1 MELYCATSDVK
12 STGGDKQAPPSVD
25 LTTSAPPEVQ
35 KPATATN
42 LQTGVSTNS
51 ALLGIENNQSKNFR
65 ESIHWYALR
74 ATYGREKKAYEYLI
88 DKEVEAFYPTLK
100 NTKVVN
106 GKRVSIEES
115 RIPNL
120 LFARGTEEEIQSFV
134 YDNVNLPFLRFYYRH
149 THIGKKRTKEPL
161 IVPDCQ
167 MNTLMVVC
175 AAETDDIIAS
185 TEEITKFKEGQ
196 MVRIT
201 DGKFKGVV
209 GTVARY
215 KSQRRVGIVIEGL
228 LTVCTA
234 YVPSA
239 FIEKII

>member
-12 STGGDKQAPPSVD
+12 SQEATRRHLPALILPPA
-25 LTTSAPPEVQ
+25 LPPEVQ

-51 ALLGIENNQSKNFR
+51 ALLGIENDQSKNLR

-74 ATYGREKKAYEYLI
+74 ATYGREKRAYEYLI
-88 DKEVEAFYPTLK
+88 GKKVEAFYPTLK

-149 THIGKKRTKEPL
+149 THWQKEDQRAFDRT
-161 IVPDCQ
+161 
-167 MNTLMVVC
+167 
-175 AAETDDIIAS
+175 
-185 TEEITKFKEGQ
+185 
-196 MVRIT
+196 
-201 DGKFKGVV
+201 
-209 GTVARY
+209 
-215 KSQRRVGIVIEGL
+215 
-228 LTVCTA
+228 
-234 YVPSA
+234 
-239 FIEKII
+239 

>member
-12 STGGDKQAPPSVD
+12 STGGNMQTPPSVG
-25 LTTSAPPEVQ
+25 LTTNASPEVQ
-35 KPATATN
+35 QPATATN
-42 LQTGVSTNS
+42 LQIGVSTNR
-51 ALLGIENNQSKNFR
+51 ALLGVENDHNKDLKGT
-65 ESIHWYALR
+65 IHWYALR
-74 ATYGREKKAYEYLI
+74 ATYGREKRAYEYLI
-88 DKEVEAFYPTLK
+88 DKKVEVFYPTLK
-100 NTKVVN
+100 NTRVVN

-120 LFARGTEEEIQSFV
+120 LFARGTEEEIQTFV

-149 THIGKKRTKEPL
+149 THIGNKRVKEPL
-161 IVPDCQ
+161 IVPDSQ

-175 AAETDDIIAS
+175 AAEEDDIIAS

-215 KSQRRVGIVIEGL
+215 KSQQRVGIVIEGL

-234 YVPSA
+234 YVPNA
-239 FIEKII
+239 FIESII

>member
-12 STGGDKQAPPSVD
+12 STGGDKKAPPSVD
-25 LTTSAPPEVQ
+25 LSTSAPPEVQ

-51 ALLGIENNQSKNFR
+51 ALLGIENDQSKNLR

-74 ATYGREKKAYEYLI
+74 ATYGREKRAYEYLI
-88 DKEVEAFYPTLK
+88 GKKVEAFYPTLK

-167 MNTLMVVC
+167 MNTLIVVC

-196 MVRIT
+196 MVR
-201 DGKFKGVV
+201 
-209 GTVARY
+209 
-215 KSQRRVGIVIEGL
+215 
-228 LTVCTA
+228 
-234 YVPSA
+234 
-239 FIEKII
+239 

>member
-25 LTTSAPPEVQ
+25 ITTNAPPEVQ

-51 ALLGIENNQSKNFR
+51 ALSGIENDQNKNLR
-65 ESIHWYALR
+65 ERIHWYALR
-74 ATYGREKKAYEYLI
+74 ATYGRGKRAYEYLLG
-88 DKEVEAFYPTLK
+88 KKVEAFYPTFK
-100 NTKVVN
+100 SIKVVN

-120 LFARGTEEEIQSFV
+120 LFARGTEKEIKAFV

-149 THIGKKRTKEPL
+149 THIGNKRVKEPL

-167 MNTLMVVC
+167 MDTLMVVC

-185 TEEITKFKEGQ
+185 TEEITKFEEGQ

-215 KSQRRVGIVIEGL
+215 KSQQRVGIVIEGL

-234 YVPSA
+234 YVPNA
-239 FIEKII
+239 FIESII

>member
-1 MELYCATSDVK
+1 MDCFFIALKYRVCEIFRTFRFSRFLHVSFFK
-12 STGGDKQAPPSVD
+12 S
-25 LTTSAPPEVQ
+25 
-35 KPATATN
+35 
-42 LQTGVSTNS
+42 ST
-51 ALLGIENNQSKNFR
+51 FR
-65 ESIHWYALR
+65 FA
-74 ATYGREKKAYEYLI
+74 GFKK
-88 DKEVEAFYPTLK
+88 VEAFYPTLK

-149 THIGKKRTKEPL
+149 THIGKKRTKESL

-215 KSQRRVGIVIEGL
+215 KSQQRVGIVIEGL